1 LLSALLSPYELLTS
15 LETVRRV
22 FLKALLFIKDM
33 NLNKLQEN
41 FELLV
46 LVTIFISTVY
56 AVAPAV

>member
-1 LLSALLSPYELLTS
+1 
-15 LETVRRV
+15 
-22 FLKALLFIKDM
+22 M

-46 LVTIFISTVY
+46 LVFIFISTVY

>member
-1 LLSALLSPYELLTS
+1 MSALLSPYELLTS

-22 FLKALLFIKDM
+22 FIKALHFIKDM

-46 LVTIFISTVY
+46 LVSIFISTVY

>member
-1 LLSALLSPYELLTS
+1 MSALLSPYELLTS

-22 FLKALLFIKDM
+22 FLKALRFIKDM

>member
-1 LLSALLSPYELLTS
+1 LSALLSPYELLTS